1 MVKFGVTK
9 RQTRTKMSTC
19 VQNNGKRKKYPSDI
33 SKNGWKHLRE
43 LLPAPRNQSE
53 WGGRPNVAL
62 REVVNAIFYVVKTGC
77 PWRCLP
83 HDFPKWQTVYGYFN
97 RWSKDGTW
105 QLINTYFIRKVR
117 QKVMGRKQ
125 RPTAAI
131 IDSQSADTT
140 ACGGRHRGYD
150 AAKKVTGRKRF
161 ILTDCE
167 GLLLAVWICAA
178 SVSEKAG
185 AQQLLRYIK
194 CVPGLRALCGRIQLV
209 WADGGY
215 TGAALID
222 YVRQLWG
229 WTWQIIKRSDQA
241 KGFQLLPRRWVV
253 ERTFAWLLNARRLS
267 KDYEKK
273 RRNSQSMVYIAML
286 PILLRRLA

>member
-9 RQTRTKMSTC
+9 PQTPTKMSTR
-19 VQNNGKRKKYPSDI
+19 VQNNVKRAKYPSDI
-33 SKNGWKHLRE
+33 SKNGWKRLRE
-43 LLPAPRNQSE
+43 LLPKPRNQSE
-53 WGGRPNVAL
+53 WGGRPTVDM
-62 REVVNAIFYVVKTGC
+62 REVINAIFYVVKTGC
-77 PWRCLP
+77 SWRCLP

-97 RWSKDGTW
+97 RWSQDGTW
-105 QLINTYFIRKVR
+105 EMIHTHFIRKVR
-117 QKVMGRKQ
+117 RAMGRKK

-140 ACGGRHRGYD
+140 SCGGGHRGYD
-150 AAKKVTGRKRF
+150 AAKKVSGRKRF
-161 ILTDCE
+161 ILTDSQ

-178 SVSEKAG
+178 SVSESLG

-194 CVPGLRALCGRIQLV
+194 RVPYLKTLCSRIQLV
-209 WADGGY
+209 WADAGY
-215 TGAALID
+215 DRTMLRQ
-222 YVRQLWG
+222 YVQRLWG
-229 WTWQIIKRSDQA
+229 WTWQIIRRSDDV

-286 PILLRRLA
+286 PIMLRRLG